1 MSSSPTPLDLSQSLS
16 SSSVVSASLRR
27 GAARGG
33 GSMAYHV
40 HVTSFYAVDEWLSF
54 PALISPSQIILEPKY
69 QCFENRIQDFISRGV
84 CVVRSPVPTMMPV

>member
-54 PALISPSQIILEPKY
+54 PALISPSQLFSNQNINALKIVYRILS
-69 QCFENRIQDFISRGV
+69 QGV
-84 CVVRSPVPTMMPV
+84 FV